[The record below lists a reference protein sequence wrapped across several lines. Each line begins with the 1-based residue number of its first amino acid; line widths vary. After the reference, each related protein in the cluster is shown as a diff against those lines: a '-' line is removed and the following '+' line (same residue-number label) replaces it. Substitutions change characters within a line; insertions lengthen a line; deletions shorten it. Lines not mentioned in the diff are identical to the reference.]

1 MKVTKI
7 LLTLVLVI
15 TTFPYFSTSKVQAEE
30 IANANRLAE
39 ELRLTVERLSG
50 AEVLVKGPNNV
61 VPDSVR
67 NLRTRADSNG
77 KANITIP
84 LGTQKDDPSIC
95 SPSLE
100 RGLGVSDELVLR
112 QAQHD
117 TECQDGEY
125 TVTITSIDAAG
136 NRSEATV
143 LKMIRDT
150 IAPRVPEVGE
160 IYICGSS
167 LCVNI
172 TGEAGAE
179 VLINNQP
186 SSVIMTS
193 SNVTLSLV
201 EGYQSNTTYNF
212 NLSLKDKATNVS
224 GAVTKSFTT
233 PVLGRGSGGNGNEA
247 DVYGAST
254 SAEYNGTYILDLEIN
269 GQTGD
274 YRISI

>member
-1 MKVTKI
+1 
-7 LLTLVLVI
+7 
-15 TTFPYFSTSKVQAEE
+15 
-30 IANANRLAE
+30 
-39 ELRLTVERLSG
+39 
-50 AEVLVKGPNNV
+50 
-61 VPDSVR
+61 
-67 NLRTRADSNG
+67 
-77 KANITIP
+77 
-84 LGTQKDDPSIC
+84 
-95 SPSLE
+95 
-100 RGLGVSDELVLR
+100 VSDELVLR